1 MKLIKKLFFASTL
14 LLITAELCSME
25 QQAQVKPGQQL
36 VQAPPPDVLYLK
48 SIYANLIPLLSLD
61 DVKKLNYLL
70 GEDLLGSA
78 GVNLIEKHILFI
90 KYVLNVCADTNEKY
104 QSETS
109 AGRLEWWQKRTN
121 DTKNPWTENERDLV
135 MLKKKLDIVL
145 SQPLG
150 PSERERAIFN
160 EFKFFLRDIL
170 MSYGRTS
177 YDAIPLLTKYQ
188 HLSESDTVLYETA
201 LRVSRLAPACSQI
214 IRTCVDELY
223 KKCNPR
229 MLDNE
234 IASEL
239 QHHIR
244 NIDSNLERT
253 HRIQYDRAREL
264 ETYDRFST
272 VSRYGK
278 TDFYDFLRM
287 FSERELTDA
296 LYILSA
302 PQFDVDIARGIL
314 LKLAVIAS
322 ERSAVGE
329 HTALKPLLMRV
340 IKSPTGPKHDITN
353 FLMHLRAVCNGSY
366 STAVGS
372 IYASLTRDKK
382 EALIKIL
389 DIMHSMQPE
398 VKNAEAKRDT
408 KSSSS
413 PSPRSPR
420 ERFMPLDRLQHSEDG
435 SAAGGA
441 ASGRQSPPEQDH
453 VSPLKDPEKDYE
465 TLRQAQGDELAR
477 VVRSVAHENLSYVQR
492 VQTHILKRKIE
503 LQQEQEKRRAKAAS
517 LADQVQNETSQ
528 RESLERETKELES
541 MVGRLQEMVQTQK
554 EDH

>member
-1 MKLIKKLFFASTL
+1 MKLKKKLFFASML
-14 LLITAELCSME
+14 LLITAGLCSME
-25 QQAQVKPGQQL
+25 QQAQVRPGQQI
-36 VQAPPPDVLYLK
+36 VQAPPQDALYLK

-70 GEDLLGSA
+70 AEDLLGSA

-109 AGRLEWWQKRTN
+109 SGRLEWWQKRTN

-150 PSERERAIFN
+150 PSERERAIFKELN
-160 EFKFFLRDIL
+160 FFLRDIL

-188 HLSESDTVLYETA
+188 HLSESDTILYETA
-201 LRVSRLAPACSQI
+201 LRVSRLAPAYSRI

-234 IASEL
+234 IAQEL

-296 LYILSA
+296 LYMLSA

-353 FLMHLRAVCNGSY
+353 FLIHLRAVCNGSY

-372 IYASLTRDKK
+372 IYAPLTRDKK

-413 PSPRSPR
+413 PRPR
-420 ERFMPLDRLQHSEDG
+420 ERFMPVHRLQHSDDG
-435 SAAGGA
+435 SAAGA
-441 ASGRQSPPEQDH
+441 STSGRQSPPERDCI
-453 VSPLKDPEKDYE
+453 SPLKDPEKDYE
-465 TLRQAQGDELAR
+465 ALRQAQSDELAQ
-477 VVRSVAHENLSYVQR
+477 VVRSVARENLSYVQR
-492 VQTHILKRKIE
+492 VQTHVLKRKSE
-503 LQQEQEKRRAKAAS
+503 LQQDQEKRHAKVAA
-517 LADQVQNETSQ
+517 LAAQVQNETSQ
-528 RESLERETKELES
+528 RESLETETEELES
-541 MVGRLQEMVQTQK
+541 VFSRLQELIQSQK